1 MLRLQVGLLS
11 FFLCQVVNID
21 INMDVYICC
30 FSHFFFSYNI
40 YGIFPWE
47 YPFNITLNMLAE
59 QNDFLWNV
67 LLSFWW
73 FVNDIEE
80 EVLNENDLGGDCFV
94 LFGVFFFSSF
104 GSVIVN
110 SLLLLSLLGVT
121 PKMILEMV
129 YNLEGWLF
137 TIPICQRILGQ
148 DAEPWVTSIRSLTLW
163 MSY

>member
-1 MLRLQVGLLS
+1 MFIFVVFPTS
-11 FFLCQVVNID
+11 FFRITYMEFFLENIPSTSHWICQRNR
-21 INMDVYICC
+21 MT
-30 FSHFFFSYNI
+30 SYGMF
-40 YGIFPWE
+40 YCRFGDLWM
-47 YPFNITLNMLAE
+47 TLKKR
-59 QNDFLWNV
+59 FLMKMTW
-67 LLSFWW
+67 
-73 FVNDIEE
+73 
-80 EVLNENDLGGDCFV
+80 GGDCFV
-94 LFGVFFFSSF
+94 LFGGFFFSSF